1 MAAPITPG
9 ERLRRD
15 WPYLVL
21 AGLVTALALLVL
33 WFAGRAL
40 LIVGA
45 AVLVATVLHAASD
58 GLARLTGLGRRW
70 CLALVCLALVGAA
83 AVAAWLSAP
92 ELARQAQELAGRARE
107 LWDDLRQ
114 RIDDFALGR
123 RALEQLDRQTSGGA
137 GGGGGGALGEVG
149 AAAERAFSVAGSVVA
164 GLTELGIILILGLY
178 LAIDPGLYLRGFLR
192 LLPLARRPR
201 ARVILLEMAHT
212 LRDWLL
218 GQLVAMATVGALTGM
233 GLWLIGVPQALAL
246 GIVAGLLDFIPNVG
260 PILASVPGIL
270 AAASVGTTQALYALA
285 LYIAIQTAE
294 NNLITPIVQ
303 RRAVDLPPAL
313 TMVAL
318 LVMGLLGGVLGLLL
332 AVPLAAV
339 LTVAV
344 RMAYVE
350 DVLGDREP

>member
-1 MAAPITPG
+1 MFFTHDTEAALGFVAALGDTTP
-9 ERLRRD
+9 E
-15 WPYLVL
+15 
-21 AGLVTALALLVL
+21 
-33 WFAGRAL
+33 
-40 LIVGA
+40 
-45 AVLVATVLHAASD
+45 ASD
-58 GLARLTGLGRRW
+58 SGDDELTTP
-70 CLALVCLALVGAA
+70 A
-83 AVAAWLSAP
+83 
-92 ELARQAQELAGRARE
+92 
-107 LWDDLRQ
+107 
-114 RIDDFALGR
+114 
-123 RALEQLDRQTSGGA
+123 
-137 GGGGGGALGEVG
+137 
-149 AAAERAFSVAGSVVA
+149 
-164 GLTELGIILILGLY
+164 
-178 LAIDPGLYLRGFLR
+178 
-192 LLPLARRPR
+192 
-201 ARVILLEMAHT
+201 
-212 LRDWLL
+212 
-218 GQLVAMATVGALTGM
+218 QLVAMATVGALTGM

-270 AAASVGTTQALYALA
+270 AAASAGTTQALYALA

>member
-1 MAAPITPG
+1 VAV
-9 ERLRRD
+9 
-15 WPYLVL
+15 WL
-21 AGLVTALALLVL
+21 A
-33 WFAGRAL
+33 
-40 LIVGA
+40 
-45 AVLVATVLHAASD
+45 
-58 GLARLTGLGRRW
+58 
-70 CLALVCLALVGAA
+70 
-83 AVAAWLSAP
+83 AP

-107 LWDDLRQ
+107 FWGDFRQ

-123 RALEQLDRQTSGGA
+123 RALEQLDKQTSSGGA
-137 GGGGGGALGEVG
+137 GSSSGGALGEVG
-149 AAAERAFSVAGSVVA
+149 TAAERAFSVAGSVIA

-246 GIVAGLLDFIPNVG
+246 GIVAGLLDFVPNVG

-270 AAASVGTTQALYALA
+270 AAASAGTTQALYALA
-285 LYIAIQTAE
+285 LYIAVQTAE
-294 NNLITPIVQ
+294 NNLITPIAQ

>member
-1 MAAPITPG
+1 
-9 ERLRRD
+9 
-15 WPYLVL
+15 
-21 AGLVTALALLVL
+21 
-33 WFAGRAL
+33 
-40 LIVGA
+40 
-45 AVLVATVLHAASD
+45 
-58 GLARLTGLGRRW
+58 
-70 CLALVCLALVGAA
+70 
-83 AVAAWLSAP
+83 
-92 ELARQAQELAGRARE
+92 
-107 LWDDLRQ
+107 
-114 RIDDFALGR
+114 
-123 RALEQLDRQTSGGA
+123 
-137 GGGGGGALGEVG
+137 
-149 AAAERAFSVAGSVVA
+149 
-164 GLTELGIILILGLY
+164 
-178 LAIDPGLYLRGFLR
+178 
-192 LLPLARRPR
+192 
-201 ARVILLEMAHT
+201 
-212 LRDWLL
+212 
-218 GQLVAMATVGALTGM
+218 M

-270 AAASVGTTQALYALA
+270 AASAGTTQALYALV

>member
-1 MAAPITPG
+1 MVTRLEAAT
-9 ERLRRD
+9 RLYRD
-15 WPYLVL
+15 WPHLVV
-21 AGLVTALALLVL
+21 AGLVLLVL

-45 AVLVATVLHAASD
+45 AVLVATVLYAASD

-70 CLALVCLALVGAA
+70 CLAIVCLALVGAA
-83 AVAAWLSAP
+83 TVAAWLAAP

-107 LWDDLRQ
+107 LWGDLRQ

-123 RALEQLDRQTSGGA
+123 RALEQLDKQTSGGGA
-137 GGGGGGALGEVG
+137 GGSSGGALGEVG

-201 ARVILLEMAHT
+201 ARAILLEMAHT

-270 AAASVGTTQALYALA
+270 AAASVGSTQALYALA
-285 LYIAIQTAE
+285 LYIAVQTAE